1 MSHEPDPNKRRDPDK
16 RSQTFYLHKD
26 VVEKLNQ
33 LSAASLYSK
42 TDLINYWIE
51 EEYNR
56 QQRLGNLTPRW
67 EPFPKDKKAPAIS
80 RSRRKKV

>member
-1 MSHEPDPNKRRDPDK
+1 MSHETDPNKRRNPDK
-16 RSQTFYLHKD
+16 KSQTFYLHRD

-51 EEYNR
+51 KEHQE

-67 EPFPKDKKAPAIS
+67 EPFPKKKKAPLVS
-80 RSRRKKV
+80 RSRRKRE